1 MAIRNSKALKKH
13 NQFTILNEV
22 IERQPISRAELGKT
36 LDVSHATIS
45 YLVKDLI
52 EQGLL
57 EETEYSQSTG
67 GRPPILLEFKGDTR
81 YLIAVEVTDRLINY
95 GLFNLNLDL
104 LKRSSYKV
112 DPVQN
117 YNLETVIDNLYHK
130 IEGDLQESD
139 IDLDLVIGLGLSI
152 PGIYKSQDDQIID
165 STTKLW
171 ERKEIKGELTRVFN
185 LPVYIEN
192 DANLAA
198 YYEWSYGVGQ
208 SFSNLI
214 YIYLGEG
221 IGGGIIIDNI
231 LYRGS
236 HGNAGEIGHIKVK
249 ASGKKCE
256 CGGIGCLE
264 TISSVTAIEE
274 EVNRRLK
281 NGEESILKDMGEMP
295 FSIDQIISAY
305 NRHDYLAVN
314 VMDEAVKYIVSAL
327 SSLVNVFDPELLI
340 LGGVFND
347 FSDQLFNKVKD
358 DLRLTC
364 FPNIVD
370 ELTLLHSSKKDFM
383 QLHAVASCVFDKWKQ
398 KI

>member
-1 MAIRNSKALKKH
+1 MAIRNTKALKKH

-22 IERQPISRAELGKT
+22 IERQPISRAELTKN

-81 YLIAVEVTDRLINY
+81 YLIAVEVSDRRIDY
-95 GLFNLNLDL
+95 GLFNLNLKL
-104 LKRSSYKV
+104 LKRYYFEV
-112 DPVQN
+112 DVIEKD
-117 YNLETVIDNLYHK
+117 NLATVINKLYSI
-130 IEGDLQESD
+130 IEGDLQNLNINFDS
-139 IDLDLVIGLGLSI
+139 VIGLGLSI
-152 PGIYKSQDDQIID
+152 PGIYKRQEDRIID

-171 ERKEIKGELTRVFN
+171 EKINIKDELSKKFN
-185 LPVYIEN
+185 LPIYIEN

-208 SFSNLI
+208 GYSNLI

-221 IGGGIIIDNI
+221 IGGGIIIDDF

-256 CGGIGCLE
+256 CGGTGCLE
-264 TISSVTAIEE
+264 TIASVTAIEE
-274 EVNRRLK
+274 EVNRRI
-281 NGEESILKDMGEMP
+281 NSGEDSMLSDMGEAP
-295 FSIDQIISAY
+295 YSIDQIISAY

-314 VMDEAVKYIVSAL
+314 VIDEAVKYIVSAL
-327 SSLVNVFDPELLI
+327 SSLVNIFDPELLI

-347 FSDQLFNKVKD
+347 FNDQLINKIKE
-358 DLRLTC
+358 DLKAIC

-370 ELTLLHSSKKDFM
+370 ELILVQSSKKDFM
-383 QLHAVASCVFDKWKQ
+383 QLHAVASYVFDKWKH